1 MISKPIDK
9 EFNVEISGGRFSASF
24 LNDLVD
30 AHTRKIAPRYR
41 KFQRLY
47 EGKHRIQ
54 GRKKPDGNKQIG
66 RAHV

>member
-41 KFQRLY
+41 KFQRD
-47 EGKHRIQ
+47 
-54 GRKKPDGNKQIG
+54 RKS
-66 RAHV
+66 VV

>member
-1 MISKPIDK
+1 MISKPIDR

-47 EGKHRIQ
+47 EGQTQDTGAEKARW
-54 GRKKPDGNKQIG
+54 
-66 RAHV
+66 